1 MDGFL
6 ITIASISAAGLLF
19 IFWLRT
25 KKKPRVSITSPI
37 PMPDLYRQILT
48 EQVPFYQQLDDT
60 KKTEFENRIQ
70 HFLSQT
76 KITGVN
82 TSVEDLDKVLI
93 ASSAV
98 IPIFNFPGWEYIHL
112 NEVLLYPDSF
122 NHEFEQQ
129 GNGRDVLGMVGS
141 GALNNVMILSQHQL
155 RQAFINKTGK
165 DNTAI
170 HEFVHLVDKTDGD
183 IDGIPA

>member
-1 MDGFL
+1 MDALL
-6 ITIASISAAGLLF
+6 ITISSMAAAGLLF
-19 IFWLRT
+19 IFLFGI
-25 KKKPRVSITSPI
+25 KKKTRRTVTPVE
-37 PMPDLYRQILT
+37 PMTDPYRQILS
-48 EQVPFYQQLDDT
+48 EHVPFYQQLDDT
-60 KKTEFENRIQ
+60 RKTEFENRVQ
-70 HFLSQT
+70 QFLSQV
-76 KITGVN
+76 KISGIN
-82 TSVEDLDKVLI
+82 TVVEDLDKVLI
-93 ASSAV
+93 AASAI

-112 NEVLLYPDSF
+112 HEVLLYPDSF

-141 GALNNVMILSQHQL
+141 GALNHVMILSQHQL

-183 IDGIPA
+183 DGIP